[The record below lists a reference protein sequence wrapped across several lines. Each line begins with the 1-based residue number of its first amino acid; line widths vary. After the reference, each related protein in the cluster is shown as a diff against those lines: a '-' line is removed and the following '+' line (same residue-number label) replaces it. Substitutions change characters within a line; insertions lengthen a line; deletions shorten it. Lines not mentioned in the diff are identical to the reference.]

1 MKTLSFL
8 TSEIVETLKQHPEKA
23 MKVAIEQLE
32 NAMIEEALIL
42 CNGNQTKTAEILGLN
57 RGTLRD
63 RMRSMGVLR

>member
-8 TSEIVETLKQHPEKA
+8 TTEIVETLKLHPKKA